1 MTASNREA
9 AISKTLTYEGGY
21 TNDPRDPG
29 GATNWGIT
37 ITDARRYWK
46 YDASPA
52 DVKAM
57 PKSVAVEI
65 YRKKYWAVLD
75 CDNRPSGPDFV
86 DFDLG
91 VNSGIKRVSAFRRVL
106 DPLKLAPVD
115 YVKRACAMRLSFLR
129 SLKTFVYFGKGW
141 SRRVAS
147 VEAFG
152 VRLALGAQG
161 KPLAPALHKEADA
174 ARKHATVHATKA
186 VIAAGTGLAAAG
198 HVHIETVAGVACL
211 CIGAVALAAYFIWNA
226 THHANRVSAYTAQL
240 AGQPE
245 ALKQ

>member
-1 MTASNREA
+1 MTAANREA
-9 AISKTLTYEGGY
+9 AISKTLTFEGGF
-21 TNDPRDPG
+21 TNNKHDPG
-29 GATNWGIT
+29 SATNWGIT
-37 ITDARRYWK
+37 IFDARLHWK
-46 YDASPA
+46 PDATVE
-52 DVKAM
+52 DVKNM

-65 YRKKYWAVLD
+65 YRKKYWAALD
-75 CDNRPSGPDFV
+75 CDNRASGPDFV

-91 VNSGIKRVSAFRRVL
+91 VNSGLKRVSQFRRRL
-106 DPLKLAPVD
+106 DPLKLSPVD
-115 YVKRACAMRLSFLR
+115 YVKRASAMRLSFLQ
-129 SLKTFVYFGKGW
+129 SLKTFAYFGKGW
-141 SRRVAS
+141 SRRVAQ

-161 KPLAPALHKEADA
+161 KPLATALHKEADA

-226 THHANRVSAYTAQL
+226 THHANRVSAYIAQL
-240 AGQPE
+240 AGQSE